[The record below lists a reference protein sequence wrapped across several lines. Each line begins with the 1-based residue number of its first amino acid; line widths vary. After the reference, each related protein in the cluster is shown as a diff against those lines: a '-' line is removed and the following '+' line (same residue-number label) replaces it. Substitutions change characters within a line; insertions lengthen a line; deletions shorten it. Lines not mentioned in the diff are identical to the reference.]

1 MARSSKVTTLRGE
14 GTRLTMLVHD
24 IACSD
29 SVQDRSFEKLLMQ
42 IALSPSGAHD
52 SRQFSEKVVAA
63 SQEKS
68 GPDGDSQENNALE
81 AQYLAFQQNPSHY
94 S

>member
-1 MARSSKVTTLRGE
+1 MTTLRGG

-24 IACSD
+24 IVCSD

-42 IALSPSGAHD
+42 IALSPSCAHD
-52 SRQFSEKVVAA
+52 SCQFAEKVVAA
-63 SQEKS
+63 SQVKS
-68 GPDGDSQENNALE
+68 GPDGDRQEKTALE
-81 AQYLAFQQNPSHY
+81 AQYLAFQENLGHS